1 MRIRKIL
8 VPWIGMMATLL
19 GMASLSHAQNKYEVP
34 LFLSASDP
42 LRQGFLRIINL
53 SLVGGTATLRATDDS
68 GRRFGPINIQIDRSL
83 YGYANSMHFNS
94 SDLENGNQS
103 YIQVSSAYSG

>member
-1 MRIRKIL
+1 MKIRKML

-34 LFLSASDP
+34 LFLSASNP

-53 SLVGGTATLRATDDS
+53 SQVGGTATLRAIDDS
-68 GRRFGPINIQIDRSL
+68 GRRFGPINIQIDP
-83 YGYANSMHFNS
+83 GNSTHFNS
-94 SDLENGNQS
+94 DD
-103 YIQVSSAYSG
+103 